1 MVIGE
6 MESYSNIIRI
16 NLLLRGFMMNN
27 TITKTKKDFG
37 PGSLTILI
45 SIFSIMFANT
55 YLNRS
60 SVAIGGQILNK
71 LNIYHM
77 ENLVSYILAVVSL
90 CVANKYKDNWGAKAG
105 RGIAI
110 FYLSLSIILLITSSL
125 SRV

>member
-1 MVIGE
+1 MVINNN
-6 MESYSNIIRI
+6 MLYNIIKI

-27 TITKTKKDFG
+27 TITKTKKDLG

-55 YLNRS
+55 YYNS
-60 SVAIGGQILNK
+60 SISIGGQILSK

-77 ENLVSYILAVVSL
+77 ENLVSIILAVVSIHI
-90 CVANKYKDNWGAKAG
+90 ANKYKENWGAKVE

-110 FYLSLSIILLITSSL
+110 FYLSLFIILLIVRNL
-125 SRV
+125 SRS